1 MNSLRNLYL
10 IAIPIFIGLIAGV
23 YITNESTSDF
33 VTTSSL
39 THSMLTKNGSP
50 IMGESNAK
58 ITIVEFG
65 DYQCTFCYKFHKNTL
80 NEIYNKYIQTG
91 QIKYVYKDYPL
102 NGSDSILAA
111 EASYCADD
119 QNKYWLYHDEL
130 FENWAGEKTGWI
142 NKNSLMKFALDS
154 DLNISEFN
162 KCLNEHKYYQKVI
175 NNQNYAKSI
184 EINATP
190 SFLIFNDQEVIRIV
204 GAQPLEKFEDA
215 LNQLN

>member
-1 MNSLRNLYL
+1 
-10 IAIPIFIGLIAGV
+10 
-23 YITNESTSDF
+23 
-33 VTTSSL
+33 
-39 THSMLTKNGSP
+39 
-50 IMGESNAK
+50 MGESNAK